1 MHSPTSSVDSVQHFG
16 GDCSPHQSTF
26 NFETEFLSSTS
37 SSPRTPSSSP
47 ELTDCL
53 SPDDSYDPSRALQPS
68 TEQRLQKPV
77 SRVHSQTA
85 RSIAIKA
92 DTKTK
97 RRTSSNIKY
106 KRKTRRNEPTQAII
120 DAEEKKA
127 KSVQSARECRIRKK
141 AFIQTLQISV
151 KQCIDREMKTQ
162 QTLRELEAQIK
173 QYSQAQGIPYATRL
187 QEAVMKSEVVTHIS
201 HESLLRLGLDPELL

>member
-1 MHSPTSSVDSVQHFG
+1 
-16 GDCSPHQSTF
+16 
-26 NFETEFLSSTS
+26 
-37 SSPRTPSSSP
+37 
-47 ELTDCL
+47 
-53 SPDDSYDPSRALQPS
+53 
-68 TEQRLQKPV
+68 
-77 SRVHSQTA
+77 
-85 RSIAIKA
+85 
-92 DTKTK
+92 
-97 RRTSSNIKY
+97 
-106 KRKTRRNEPTQAII
+106 
-120 DAEEKKA
+120 
-127 KSVQSARECRIRKK
+127 VQSARECRIRKK